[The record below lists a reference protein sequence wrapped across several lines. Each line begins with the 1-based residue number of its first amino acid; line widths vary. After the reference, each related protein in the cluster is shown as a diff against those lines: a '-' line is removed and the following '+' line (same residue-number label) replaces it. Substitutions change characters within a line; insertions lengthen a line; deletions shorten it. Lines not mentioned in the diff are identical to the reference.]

1 MPIHRL
7 RHAHSNA
14 PGFAPEVC
22 SRMQR
27 LREKAR
33 AVELLRASLVCFSF
47 LFSFSFPFFDQVKNP
62 AKRVIEDG
70 GFERVRDEMSIFAG
84 GDELGVFEQI
94 AMIRNARGRHF
105 GGAADL
111 TDGELA
117 FRKHFE
123 AAAARA
129 IALWFAV

>member
-1 MPIHRL
+1 
-7 RHAHSNA
+7 
-14 PGFAPEVC
+14 
-22 SRMQR
+22 MQR

-70 GFERVRDEMSIFAG
+70 GFERVSDELSIFAG

-94 AMIRNARGRHF
+94 EMIRNARGRHF
-105 GGAADL
+105 EGVADL
-111 TDGELA
+111 TDGEIA
-117 FRKHFE
+117 FLKHFE
-123 AAAARA
+123 DAAASG
-129 IALWFAV
+129 IAQGFKEKIQCLYK